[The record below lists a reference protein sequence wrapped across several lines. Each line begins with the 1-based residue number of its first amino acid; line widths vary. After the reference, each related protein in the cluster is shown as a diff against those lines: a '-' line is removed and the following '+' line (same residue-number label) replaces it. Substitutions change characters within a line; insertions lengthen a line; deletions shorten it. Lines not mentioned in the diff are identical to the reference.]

1 MRRILRMLGLTP
13 QRPKRRATKYNP
25 GDVKKW
31 KDEEFPRIAKRA
43 KELAA
48 SIVFAD
54 ESGLSSRCV
63 YGRTWGV
70 KGKTPVV
77 RVANSRFL
85 LNMFAAISPDGEI
98 YFMIY

>member
-1 MRRILRMLGLTP
+1 MDHTPHQCKFEFAIWTAQRLRQAFYQEFCVSISVWIVRRILRMLGLTP

-43 KELAA
+43 KELGA

-54 ESGLSSRCV
+54 ESGL
-63 YGRTWGV
+63 
-70 KGKTPVV
+70 
-77 RVANSRFL
+77 
-85 LNMFAAISPDGEI
+85 
-98 YFMIY
+98 